1 MATLAPNTVD
11 YMDHASY
18 IALRALRR
26 GPVGQSVWIYNRGV
40 DMDGLRRFQR
50 NLENTL
56 LGRRIERSPLP
67 FGRHRWVAGAR
78 SGAIAV
84 SASERPRSQ
93 VWDWANERAKIPV
106 DPETG
111 PAWHLAAIPF
121 S

>member
-26 GPVGQSVWIYNRGV
+26 GPVGQSVWIYDRGV

-67 FGRHRWVAGAR
+67 FGRHRGWPAHAP
-78 SGAIAV
+78 A
-84 SASERPRSQ
+84 ASP
-93 VWDWANERAKIPV
+93 
-106 DPETG
+106 
-111 PAWHLAAIPF
+111 
-121 S
+121 